1 MKKPL
6 RCCFAVALLCPL
18 FAACGNKEQPDPAT
32 GSSETTVQ
40 TEPPEDA
47 PDYAALETLG
57 DISGEFRIL
66 FGYGFKQNDFKAA
79 EESSTALESAIYR
92 RNAYMKEKY
101 NIDIVTDEMD
111 SRTQAYDKLFAEYNA
126 GDSTYDAAMMRT
138 AEVAK
143 LASGGCLRD
152 LNEMPHLDL
161 TKDYWDQRANA
172 DLSIGGRMYY
182 TTGDIGVVDNMC
194 THCMLFNKEMVRQY
208 GFDDPYELVKDD
220 KWTLE
225 TLGTMVRAVGEDA
238 NQDGIYDEND
248 VYGLLTWLDNVQAI
262 LEDYC
267 LLKRK
272 TVRENVEYPLK
283 IRSLDLTPA
292 QNAIREF
299 GLASYA
305 DIKAAKIPEHVKPYV
320 AVARLSL
327 VKRDIYLFDDILRPL
342 SGDDKE
348 LFLRKLKEI
357 FSKLD
362 GIIVYATSDIDE
374 AKFLAD
380 KIAIIY
386 GGVIE
391 QYGTYDE
398 LRNKPLSRKVAE
410 YFDDKIELRPSVL
423 REFSGRLMIR
433 YGDDNV
439 TLPEGSAAKLLDK
452 RYVGREVSVAPYRGG
467 DTLQY
472 LILDPS
478 TDKTIVK
485 Y

>member
-1 MKKPL
+1 MNHTFSAKNVVVAYRGGARALRQFDLDFSGKCLAVVGGEKDGKTTLVNAVSGLVNYDGEFILDGRALLKKPS
-6 RCCFAVALLCPL
+6 
-18 FAACGNKEQPDPAT
+18 GN
-32 GSSETTVQ
+32 
-40 TEPPEDA
+40 
-47 PDYAALETLG
+47 
-57 DISGEFRIL
+57 
-66 FGYGFKQNDFKAA
+66 
-79 EESSTALESAIYR
+79 
-92 RNAYMKEKY
+92 
-101 NIDIVTDEMD
+101 
-111 SRTQAYDKLFAEYNA
+111 
-126 GDSTYDAAMMRT
+126 
-138 AEVAK
+138 
-143 LASGGCLRD
+143 
-152 LNEMPHLDL
+152 
-161 TKDYWDQRANA
+161 
-172 DLSIGGRMYY
+172 
-182 TTGDIGVVDNMC
+182 
-194 THCMLFNKEMVRQY
+194 
-208 GFDDPYELVKDD
+208 
-220 KWTLE
+220 
-225 TLGTMVRAVGEDA
+225 
-238 NQDGIYDEND
+238 
-248 VYGLLTWLDNVQAI
+248 NVQAI
-262 LEDYC
+262 LEDHC

-283 IRSLDLTPA
+283 IRSLDLSPA

-305 DIKAAKIPEHVKPYV
+305 DVKAAKIPAHVKPYV

-327 VKRDIYLFDDILRPL
+327 VKRDLYLFDDILRPL

-410 YFDDKIELRPSVL
+410 YFDDKIDLRPSVL

-485 Y
+485 N